1 MNGFANTLL
10 SFILSWIRT
19 LINNL
24 WGIVTSE
31 DGGLLYQFFAQNW
44 HVLVLILLIAGLLID
59 RLVYFFRWRPDYVWR
74 SRLRRLRS
82 RRQKPEPAETVD
94 QEHPEPVSF
103 EPTAAYQPAAA
114 PTMAYA
120 PLKMSGGAPA
130 EVYTQIYAPAQTDEP
145 VFDEPVA
152 QWEEPDDWQQGT
164 LVGFGQPRPEPLT
177 YYHDMQAGFAPAIP
191 PEQLYAPRTRSR
203 MPEAQPAPVHPGLD
217 AETFRQSVGLQ
228 EQSPGPVPVMRAP
241 AFRPFTAMKEDAEP
255 VRPQS
260 ALSRLA
266 KRARTLVGVEDE
278 DQPLTIRDLH
288 STVDVSKAFHE
299 PVYPQN
305 MKIDE

>member
-10 SFILSWIRT
+10 SFILSWIHT

-82 RRQKPEPAETVD
+82 RRQKPEAAETVD

-120 PLKMSGGAPA
+120 PLKMSGGVPA

-152 QWEEPDDWQQGT
+152 QWEEPDDWQQET

-191 PEQLYAPRTRSR
+191 PEQLYAPRVQ
-203 MPEAQPAPVHPGLD
+203 PQEAAPVHPGLD
-217 AETFRQSVGLQ
+217 EEAFRQRFGLEESEPQ
-228 EQSPGPVPVMRAP
+228 PVPVMRAP
-241 AFRPFTAMKEDAEP
+241 AFRPFTVREEEVEP
-255 VRPQS
+255 AKPQS
-260 ALSRLA
+260 AFSRFA
-266 KRARTLVGVEDE
+266 QRARTLVSAEDE
-278 DQPLTIRDLH
+278 DRPLTFRDLH
-288 STVDVSKAFHE
+288 TTVDVSKVFHD
-299 PVYPQN
+299 PVYPQS
-305 MKIDE
+305 MKKDE

>member
-103 EPTAAYQPAAA
+103 EPTTAYQPASA

-120 PLKMSGGAPA
+120 PLKMSGGTPA
-130 EVYTQIYAPAQTDEP
+130 EVYTQIYAPVQTDEP

-152 QWEEPDDWQQGT
+152 QWEEPDDWQQET

-191 PEQLYAPRTRSR
+191 PEQLYAPRVQ
-203 MPEAQPAPVHPGLD
+203 PQEAAPVHPGLD
-217 AETFRQSVGLQ
+217 EEAFRQSFGLEESEPQ
-228 EQSPGPVPVMRAP
+228 PVPVMRAP
-241 AFRPFTAMKEDAEP
+241 AFRPFTVREEEVEP
-255 VRPQS
+255 AKPQS
-260 ALSRLA
+260 AFSRFA
-266 KRARTLVGVEDE
+266 QRARTLVSAEDE
-278 DQPLTIRDLH
+278 DRPLTFRDLH
-288 STVDVSKAFHE
+288 TTVDVSKAFHD
-299 PVYPQN
+299 PVYPQS
-305 MKIDE
+305 MKKDE

>member
-19 LINNL
+19 LISNL

-31 DGGLLYQFFAQNW
+31 DGGLLYQFLAQNW
-44 HVLVLILLIAGLLID
+44 KTILLTLLIAGLLID

-74 SRLRRLRS
+74 SRLHRIRS
-82 RRQKPEPAETVD
+82 RRQKPEPVEPVY
-94 QEHPEPVSF
+94 EEKPEPVSF
-103 EPTAAYQPAAA
+103 EPTAIYQPAAA

-120 PLKMSGGAPA
+120 PLKMSGSAPA

-145 VFDEPVA
+145 IFDEPVA
-152 QWEEPDDWQQGT
+152 QWEEPADWQQET

-191 PEQLYAPRTRSR
+191 PEQLYAPRVQSQ
-203 MPEAQPAPVHPGLD
+203 EATPVHPGLD
-217 AETFRQSVGLQ
+217 EEAFRQSFGLEESEPQ
-228 EQSPGPVPVMRAP
+228 PVPIMRAP
-241 AFRPFTAMKEDAEP
+241 AFRPFTVRDDDAEP
-255 VRPQS
+255 AKPQS

-266 KRARTLVGVEDE
+266 QRARTLVSAEDE
-278 DQPLTIRDLH
+278 DRPLTFRDLH
-288 STVDVSKAFHE
+288 TTVDVSKAFHD
-299 PVYPQN
+299 PVYPQS
-305 MKIDE
+305 MKKDE

>member
-120 PLKMSGGAPA
+120 PLKMSGGTPA
-130 EVYTQIYAPAQTDEP
+130 EVYTQVYAPAQTDEP

-152 QWEEPDDWQQGT
+152 QWEEPDDWQQET

-191 PEQLYAPRTRSR
+191 PEQLYAPRVQ
-203 MPEAQPAPVHPGLD
+203 PQEAAPVHPGLD
-217 AETFRQSVGLQ
+217 EESFRQRFGLEESEPQ
-228 EQSPGPVPVMRAP
+228 PVPVMRAP
-241 AFRPFTAMKEDAEP
+241 AFRPFTVREEEVEP
-255 VRPQS
+255 AKPQS
-260 ALSRLA
+260 AFSRFA
-266 KRARTLVGVEDE
+266 QRARTLVSAEDE
-278 DQPLTIRDLH
+278 DRPLTFRDLH
-288 STVDVSKAFHE
+288 TTVDVSKAFHD
-299 PVYPQN
+299 PVYPQS
-305 MKIDE
+305 MKKDE